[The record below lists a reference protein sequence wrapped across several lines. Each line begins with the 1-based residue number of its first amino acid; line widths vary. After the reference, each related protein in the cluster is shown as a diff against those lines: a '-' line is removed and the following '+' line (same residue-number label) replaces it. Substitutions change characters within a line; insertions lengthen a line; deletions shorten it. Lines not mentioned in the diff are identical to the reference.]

1 MYVFSTEIDSTR
13 ADAEEYWTNFAC
25 SGDGYKIYPGVQRV
39 VHYAYIHTYI
49 HTLKHMLPIR

>member
-1 MYVFSTEIDSTR
+1 MYECMYVCSTEIDSTR

-39 VHYAYIHTYI
+39 VHYAYIHTYT
-49 HTLKHMLPIR
+49 H